1 MNSTCIFDNL
11 NLDGEVIIIWDGIN
25 GVMVNIDQTEVDRL
39 STLEQVKSIE
49 EDIHGTMSCTILS
62 FPRKIYIRKN

>member
-1 MNSTCIFDNL
+1 MSSGTAEAKQAIADNL

-39 STLEQVKSIE
+39 STLFIKISKIFICKVTIFSTIQSI
-49 EDIHGTMSCTILS
+49 
-62 FPRKIYIRKN
+62 